1 MNIKSVLK
9 TIPDSI
15 LINPPHPHTHSHIH
29 SQAVKDYI
37 DAGHHPDDAKDEVG
51 CWLVSVRVGV
61 SARARARSGQ
71 VLALADDG
79 RHWL

>member
-1 MNIKSVLK
+1 MNIKSVVK
-9 TIPDSI
+9 TIPHSI
-15 LINPPHPHTHSHIH
+15 LISPLHPHTRSHTDP
-29 SQAVKDYI
+29 QAIKDWT

-51 CWLVSVRVGV
+51 FWLVSVRVGV